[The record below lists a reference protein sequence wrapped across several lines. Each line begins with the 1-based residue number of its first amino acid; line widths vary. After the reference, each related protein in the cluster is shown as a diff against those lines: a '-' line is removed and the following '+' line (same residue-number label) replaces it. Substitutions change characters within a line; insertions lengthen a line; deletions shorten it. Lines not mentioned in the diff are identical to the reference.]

1 MSAIQRARIERYD
14 ALSHTADVE
23 LLVGPGALLSDVPV
37 LMGVEPRHLAPEREV
52 AVLLWP
58 DVGALVL
65 GPYGAAPGGHDLV
78 DCGCAHGSALGATT
92 SWQTFL
98 SVTRTVEEGRLQV
111 TAAIQYTVG
120 ATAGYDLEARLLL
133 DGVQVSHR
141 RANLHA
147 AYQADE
153 LTLSW
158 AGALPLGVHTWKVE
172 VRKNNAAPVVTA
184 EATSEMTWMVFA

>member
-14 ALSHTADVE
+14 AAGHTADVE
-23 LLVGPGALLSDVPV
+23 LLAGPGALLSGVPV
-37 LMGVEPRHLAPEREV
+37 LLGVEPRHLAEDRVV

-78 DCGCAHGSALGATT
+78 DCGSARGSGLTVSTA
-92 SWQTFL
+92 WQTL
-98 SVTRTVEEGRLQV
+98 LTATRTLEDGRLHV
-111 TAAIQYTVG
+111 VAAIQYNVG

-133 DGVQVSHR
+133 DGAQISHR

-158 AGALPLGVHTWKVE
+158 AGSVAAGAHTWKVE
-172 VRKNNAAPVVTA
+172 VRKNNATPVVTA
-184 EATSEMTWMVFA
+184 EATSEMTWMAFG